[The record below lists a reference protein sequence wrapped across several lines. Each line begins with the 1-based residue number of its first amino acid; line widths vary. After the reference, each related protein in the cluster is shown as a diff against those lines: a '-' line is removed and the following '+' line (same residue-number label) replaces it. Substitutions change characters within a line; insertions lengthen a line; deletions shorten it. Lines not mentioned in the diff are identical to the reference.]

1 MFEKYSF
8 VALTARNLEEAKAF
22 WVKLLGFHITEERAN
37 DYFIIDA
44 GGLRLCVDREDGE
57 VHRLGG
63 ADPTIG
69 LKVDSAAATVAELIK
84 RGLSEQPK
92 VVKSAR
98 GSYAV
103 IHDPEGRSVVL
114 TEHD

>member
-1 MFEKYSF
+1 MFERYSF
-8 VALTARNLEEAKAF
+8 VALTAKDLDEAKAF
-22 WVKLLGFHITEERAN
+22 WVKLLGFRVTEERTN
-37 DYFIIDA
+37 DYFIVDV
-44 GGLRLCVDREDGE
+44 GGLRLCVDKEDAE

-69 LKVDSAAATVAELIK
+69 LKVDSAAATVAELVK
-84 RGLSEQPK
+84 RGLSEEPK

-98 GSYAV
+98 GSYAI